1 MTKPNKEQMKALAW
15 GIAES
20 HFYSDDECEVLWE
33 PFEDWDEDDIT
44 EQVADLALVIFNAM
58 IWAQG
63 EAE

>member
-1 MTKPNKEQMKALAW
+1 MNKPTKEKMEALAW

-20 HFYSDDECEVLWE
+20 HFYSDDECQVPWE

-58 IWAQG
+58 VWAQG